1 MLCLIASPKLALLW
15 EIQITC
21 LSDTNVV
28 RQPEMSR
35 GGIPPLGP
43 IWVNITSNTNMNI
56 MCGPVNRSQVP
67 KYLVK
72 NHICRVLLNLR
83 QVWTVI

>member
-1 MLCLIASPKLALLW
+1 MASPKLALLW

-28 RQPEMSR
+28 RQPETSR

-43 IWVNITSNTNMNI
+43 IWVKTIRHTVYPVYIDASTNDIKKLDYGDHNTYNIW
-56 MCGPVNRSQVP
+56 
-67 KYLVK
+67 
-72 NHICRVLLNLR
+72 VLYMYRL
-83 QVWTVI
+83 

>member
-1 MLCLIASPKLALLW
+1 MPLILCLMASPKLALLW

-43 IWVNITSNTNMNI
+43 IWVNEIFNKCHKI
-56 MCGPVNRSQVP
+56 
-67 KYLVK
+67 
-72 NHICRVLLNLR
+72 LNYF
-83 QVWTVI
+83 

>member
-1 MLCLIASPKLALLW
+1 MHQNGFILVFRDVLYDDDPPSVLCLMASPKLALLW

-43 IWVNITSNTNMNI
+43 IWVNIGTLASTDISCTSS
-56 MCGPVNRSQVP
+56 C
-67 KYLVK
+67 
-72 NHICRVLLNLR
+72 
-83 QVWTVI
+83 W